1 MKKITLRANL
11 IVHFDMERKQIFL
24 QIMKIFIE
32 DNIWFPHVSDFYHDE
47 PFGMVSL
54 HITQD

>member
-1 MKKITLRANL
+1 
-11 IVHFDMERKQIFL
+11 MEGNKVFLQIPF

-47 PFGMVSL
+47 AFSMVSL